1 MTPIAMARFCIST
14 DLNSFLRSQYGLTIP
29 KILYRHLEFLDRP
42 FHILLMSK
50 ETLAVGDIK
59 SPAGP
64 GRPRAFD
71 EAEALEKALCV
82 FWHKGYETASVDDL
96 TKAMGLSR
104 SSFYG
109 TFVNK
114 QTLFHKALRH
124 YSRRGLKNLRD
135 VADAG
140 GNDPV
145 GAIMEALANP
155 QGGRD
160 GCMLINC
167 LTELAPHDDE
177 VAALG
182 RQHLES
188 IDEIIAGAL
197 EPSDPGQ
204 ALDKARAYAS
214 LAIGTLALRKAGVPD
229 EQISQTL
236 KQACLVISP

>member
-1 MTPIAMARFCIST
+1 MYA
-14 DLNSFLRSQYGLTIP
+14 
-29 KILYRHLEFLDRP
+29 
-42 FHILLMSK
+42 MSK
-50 ETLAVGDIK
+50 ETLQFADIK

-82 FWHKGYETASVDDL
+82 FWHKGYETASLDDL

-109 TFVNK
+109 AFGNK
-114 QTLFHKALRH
+114 QALFHKALRH
-124 YSRRGLKNLRD
+124 YSRRALKTLRE
-135 VADAG
+135 VADTG
-140 GNDPV
+140 GEDPV
-145 GAIMEALANP
+145 GSILEALANP

-182 RQHLES
+182 RHHLES
-188 IDEIIAGAL
+188 IDEIIARAL
-197 EPSDPGQ
+197 EPSDPAQ
-204 ALDKARAYAS
+204 ALDKARAYS
-214 LAIGTLALRKAGVPD
+214 CLAIGTLALRKAGVPA

-236 KQACLVISP
+236 KQARLVISP

>member
-1 MTPIAMARFCIST
+1 M
-14 DLNSFLRSQYGLTIP
+14 N
-29 KILYRHLEFLDRP
+29 
-42 FHILLMSK
+42 K
-50 ETLAVGDIK
+50 ETLPIADIK

-71 EAEALEKALCV
+71 EADALEKALCV
-82 FWHKGYETASVDDL
+82 FWHKGYEAASVDDL

-109 TFVNK
+109 TFGNK
-114 QTLFHKALRH
+114 QALFRKALSH
-124 YSRRGLKNLRD
+124 YSRRGLKALRD

-177 VAALG
+177 VADLG
-182 RQHLES
+182 RHHLES
-188 IDEIIAGAL
+188 IDKIIAEAL
-197 EPSDPGQ
+197 EPSDPSL
-204 ALDKARAYAS
+204 ALDRARAYAS
-214 LAIGTLALRKAGVPD
+214 LAIGTLALRKAGVPA

-236 KQACLVISP
+236 KQARLVISP

>member
-1 MTPIAMARFCIST
+1 MGRFCIST
-14 DLNSFLRSQYGLTIP
+14 DLDSFLWSQYGLTIP
-29 KILYRHLEFLDRP
+29 KISYRHLEFLDQSFQIMR
-42 FHILLMSK
+42 MSK
-50 ETLAVGDIK
+50 KTLPNGDSK
-59 SPAGP
+59 SSAGP

-109 TFVNK
+109 AFGNK
-114 QTLFHKALRH
+114 QALFHKALSH
-124 YSRRGLKNLRD
+124 YSRRGLKALRD

-140 GNDPV
+140 GDDPV

-182 RQHLES
+182 RQHLEN
-188 IDEIIAGAL
+188 IDEIIARAL

-204 ALDKARAYAS
+204 ALDKARAFAS
-214 LAIGTLALRKAGVPD
+214 LAIGTLALRKAGVPA

-236 KQACLVISP
+236 KQARLVISP

>member
-1 MTPIAMARFCIST
+1 MSENTLIVC
-14 DLNSFLRSQYGLTIP
+14 DNNSP
-29 KILYRHLEFLDRP
+29 
-42 FHILLMSK
+42 
-50 ETLAVGDIK
+50 V
-59 SPAGP
+59 GP
-64 GRPRAFD
+64 GRPRGFD

-109 TFVNK
+109 TFGSK
-114 QTLFHKALRH
+114 RALFHKALSH
-124 YSRRGLKNLRD
+124 YSERGLKTLRE

-140 GNDPV
+140 GDDPV

-167 LTELAPHDDE
+167 LTELAPHDDD

-182 RQHLES
+182 RHHLES
-188 IDEIIAGAL
+188 IDEIIARAI
-197 EPSDPGQ
+197 EPSNPGQ
-204 ALDKARAYAS
+204 ALDKARAFAS
-214 LAIGTLALRKAGVPD
+214 LAIGTLALRKAGVPA

-236 KQACLVISP
+236 NQARLVISP

>member
-1 MTPIAMARFCIST
+1 
-14 DLNSFLRSQYGLTIP
+14 
-29 KILYRHLEFLDRP
+29 
-42 FHILLMSK
+42 MS
-50 ETLAVGDIK
+50 ENTLIVGDNN
-59 SPAGP
+59 SPVGP
-64 GRPRAFD
+64 GRPRGFN
-71 EAEALEKALCV
+71 EAEALEEALCV

-109 TFVNK
+109 TFGSK
-114 QTLFHKALRH
+114 RALFHKALGH
-124 YSRRGLKNLRD
+124 YSKSGLKTLRE
-135 VADAG
+135 VADTG
-140 GNDPV
+140 GDDPV

-167 LTELAPHDDE
+167 LTELAPHDDD

-188 IDEIIAGAL
+188 IDEIIAKAL
-197 EPSDPGQ
+197 EPSNPEQ
-204 ALDKARAYAS
+204 ALDKARAFAS
-214 LAIGTLALRKAGVPD
+214 LAIGTLALRKAGVPA

-236 KQACLVISP
+236 NQARLVIST